1 MGRRELGPATLAGVQ
16 AVDAALN
23 QQDVQIV
30 TACSGGAD
38 SLALAFAAR
47 YVATRRDLK
56 YAAVIIDHGL
66 QQGAADIAAR
76 VRDQLDRLGYHDV
89 TITAVQVDRS
99 AAAGLEAAAREA
111 RYRALDTEARAR
123 SATLMLGHTLDDQ
136 AETVLLG
143 LARGSGSRSLAGMA
157 SRAGHFVRPFLGIR
171 RATTEQVCAELG
183 LNPWQ
188 DPHNADRR
196 FTRVRVRETVL
207 PTLEAELGPGV
218 AEALARTAEL
228 VRDDNELLDRLAT
241 EASRIEGMGGT
252 DTLDCAALQAQP
264 PALRRRIIRLWLLTH
279 GLGDLSLRHISA
291 VESLVIDWHGQK
303 AIQIPGATVT
313 RTAGRLRVS

>member
-1 MGRRELGPATLAGVQ
+1 VGRRELGPATLAAVQ

-38 SLALAFAAR
+38 SLALAYAAR
-47 YVATRRDLK
+47 YVASRRDLK

-66 QQGAADIAAR
+66 QLGSADIAAR

-89 TITAVQVDRS
+89 TITAVQVDQS

-157 SRAGHFVRPFLGIR
+157 PRAGHFVRPFLGIR

-207 PTLEAELGPGV
+207 STLEAELGPGV

-252 DTLDCAALQAQP
+252 DTLDCSALQAQP

-313 RTAGRLRVS
+313 RTAGRLRVT

>member
-1 MGRRELGPATLAGVQ
+1 VGRRELGPATLAAVQ

-47 YVATRRDLK
+47 YVASRRDLK

-66 QQGAADIAAR
+66 QQGSADIAAR